1 MRLAPPRRHAGA
13 VIQHG
18 RILMRTAASLAGAL
32 IVAGIYLAIAASL
45 ALPATWIG
53 LGMLVIAGVTS
64 VSLVA
69 AAPRQ
74 TL

>member
-1 MRLAPPRRHAGA
+1 
-13 VIQHG
+13 
-18 RILMRTAASLAGAL
+18 MRTAASLAGAL

-74 TL
+74 TV

>member
-1 MRLAPPRRHAGA
+1 
-13 VIQHG
+13 
-18 RILMRTAASLAGAL
+18 MRTAASLAGAL

-45 ALPATWIG
+45 ALPPTWIG

>member
-1 MRLAPPRRHAGA
+1 
-13 VIQHG
+13 
-18 RILMRTAASLAGAL
+18 MRTAASLAGAL

-45 ALPATWIG
+45 ALSTTWIA
-53 LGMLVIAGVTS
+53 LGMLVIAGLTS

-69 AAPRQ
+69 ATPRQ